1 MVFLE
6 VPNGEDTRLFYNL
19 WNSNGKDAE
28 QSLVGLPSRSKCHS
42 NASVSLWIYAIILLL
57 ITAYILLC
65 HQTRW
70 LVQNVTA
77 FVVFVFQPH
86 TKSVG

>member
-6 VPNGEDTRLFYNL
+6 VPNSEYTRLFYNL
-19 WNSNGKDAE
+19 WNSNGKDPE
-28 QSLVGLPSRSKCHS
+28 QSLVGLPSSSKCHS
-42 NASVSLWIYAIILLL
+42 NASVSLWIYAIIL
-57 ITAYILLC
+57 TAYTLLG

-77 FVVFVFQPH
+77 FVVFVFRPH
-86 TKSVG
+86 TKSAS